1 MGVEVGGSRKGVG
14 LEISALE
21 LKPFKARFII
31 RGASVALVNA
41 LRRIMISEV
50 PCMAIDEV
58 AIIENS
64 SVLYDEILAHRLAM
78 IPLTTPEDKYVP
90 PSQCSCGGRGC
101 SNCQARLYLDVKWD
115 GEGVRTVYSGD
126 LKPEDP
132 EVAPVYDNI
141 PIVKLAQ
148 GQSVVLEAYATL
160 GVGKDHAKWQPTAAC
175 AYKYMP
181 VIAVD
186 VDKCTGCGECIE
198 SCPKQ
203 LLELS
208 EGSVK
213 VRRVMDCSLCMECE
227 KACELGALKVGWDE
241 SSFVFLV
248 ETTGTM
254 KASTLVA
261 KAARVLRSKA
271 EEFIQKLGV
280 EGVGWS

>member
-1 MGVEVGGSRKGVG
+1 
-14 LEISALE
+14 LEISVLE
-21 LKPFKARFII
+21 LEPFKVRFIV
-31 RGASVALVNA
+31 RGAGVAFVNA

-78 IPLTTPEDKYVP
+78 IPLTTPEGKYVP
-90 PSQCSCGGRGC
+90 PSQCVCNGRGC

-115 GEGVRTVYSGD
+115 GEGTMVVYSGH

-132 EVAPVYDNI
+132 EVAPVFSNI

-148 GQSVVLEAYATL
+148 GQSIVLEAYATL
-160 GVGKDHAKWQPTAAC
+160 GVGRDHAKWQPTAAC

-181 VIAVD
+181 VIAID
-186 VDKCTGCGECIE
+186 VDKCTKCGSCVD
-198 SCPKQ
+198 SCPKH

-208 EGSVK
+208 EDSLK
-213 VRRVMDCSLCMECE
+213 VSRVVDCTLCMECQN
-227 KACELGALKVGWDE
+227 ACETGALKVGWDE

-254 KASTLVA
+254 KASDLVV
-261 KAARVLRSKA
+261 KSARILRSKA
-271 EEFIQKLGV
+271 EEFAQKLKAMG
-280 EGVGWS
+280 G